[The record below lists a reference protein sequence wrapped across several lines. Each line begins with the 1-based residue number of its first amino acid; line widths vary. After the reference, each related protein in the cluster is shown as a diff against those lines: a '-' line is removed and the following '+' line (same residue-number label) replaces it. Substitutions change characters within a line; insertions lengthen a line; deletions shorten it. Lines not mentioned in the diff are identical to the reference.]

1 MKLQYLAV
9 IFVIIMLPI
18 SLVLS
23 FYIQSQI
30 DIVNMQTLYK
40 TKLNDATYDAV
51 KAFQLNTTNSYYSG
65 VSEAKIR
72 DIEASIN
79 TFYNAFTSSTSYTK
93 EDIRACVPAMVYTL
107 YDGYYIYGKRYNV
120 YKNNTPN
127 DKGELENVTIEIGDE
142 ENSEHYEYGLRPYS
156 YYSCRYAGSN
166 YDVVIN
172 YTLDNFIS
180 VYGTINGEYVTKS
193 GYLIELGKWN
203 DADNTYKGVTIEG
216 NDKTIEYLRINKQ
229 PKIKKPDDTY
239 ETINL
244 KSGNYQYVVYNS
256 QRIYKG
262 TAENPIT
269 RRNETYYFWYTDGE
283 VNLVEDA
290 NVKKAVDD
298 QMDPSKELNS
308 AIQYYKK
315 ANEFTNWFYN
325 GNDGS
330 GGIGRNIK
338 QGNVKLSDQI
348 LNEIGGLDFKVE
360 NGERIFKDDEDPENP
375 SSTFNQHRMAVI
387 RSSIE
392 SNLLTAI
399 NSYNSNAGSY
409 AFALPKLN
417 AEEWQKI
424 TNNVCVITFMQG
436 LELKGKYFNSYA
448 VVPNDKNN
456 EFVDTDSIYLIT
468 KDGKYHMPNC
478 KLLVEND
485 DTGVL
490 NDETIGYINTSFERQ
505 TLRGRTDESGHTDD
519 TKYYYKHVKSV
530 KPNGDPAEYYTACYH
545 CIVNSSGEYELD
557 EILLGIIPRSSNLHE
572 KNISLLRSKY
582 LTALAREKYD
592 LYKTNN

>member
-79 TFYNAFTSSTSYTK
+79 TFYNAFTSSTNYTK
-93 EDIRACVPAMVYTL
+93 EEIRSCVPAMVYTL

-127 DKGELENVTIEIGDE
+127 DKGELESVTIETDTNE
-142 ENSEHYEYGLRPYS
+142 KPEYYEYGLRPYS
-156 YYSCRYAGSN
+156 YYSCRYKIDSN
-166 YDVVIN
+166 NDVVIN

-180 VYGTINGEYVTKS
+180 VYGTINGEYVTES
-193 GYLIELGKWN
+193 GYLIKKGAWVGDKYN
-203 DADNTYKGVTIEG
+203 GVTIGTKETL
-216 NDKTIEYLRINKQ
+216 KEYLIINKT
-229 PKIKKPDDTY
+229 PEEID
-239 ETINL
+239 I
-244 KSGNYQYVVYNS
+244 KSGNYQYVVYQS
-256 QRIYKG
+256 QKVYR
-262 TAENPIT
+262 TAKNGH
-269 RRNETYYFWYTDGE
+269 YFWYNDGE
-283 VNLVEDA
+283 AKIINDSNMKSKIDE
-290 NVKKAVDD
+290 
-298 QMDPSKELNS
+298 QMDKERENS

-315 ANEFTNWFYN
+315 ANEFTNWFYTGEKN
-325 GNDGS
+325 RTEGS
-330 GGIGRNIK
+330 DGIGSK
-338 QGNVKLSDQI
+338 I
-348 LNEIGGLDFKVE
+348 LQMHVQPLGEVSELDFKVG
-360 NGERIFKDDEDPENP
+360 NNDNIFNEDEEPEDP
-375 SSTFNQHRMAVI
+375 SSNFNQHRMAVI
-387 RSSIE
+387 RRSIE

-399 NSYNSNAGSY
+399 NSYNSNANSY
-409 AFALPKLN
+409 EFFLPKLSE
-417 AEEWQKI
+417 EEWQKV
-424 TNNVCVITFMQG
+424 TNNVCVISFMQG

-468 KDGKYHMPNC
+468 SDGKYHMPNC
-478 KLLVEND
+478 PLLIKSNG
-485 DTGVL
+485 TML
-490 NDETIGYINTSFERQ
+490 NGAIGYVNTSFERQ
-505 TLRGRTDESGHTDD
+505 TLRGRTDENGHTDD

-530 KPNGDPAEYYTACYH
+530 KLNGEPLEYYTACYH
-545 CIVNSSGEYELD
+545 CIVNPSGEYELD
-557 EILLGIIPRSSNLHE
+557 EILSGKILNKDSKFGPNVGTYISGISE
-572 KNISLLRSKY
+572 LRNKY

>member
-79 TFYNAFTSSTSYTK
+79 TFYNAFTSSTNYTK
-93 EDIRACVPAMVYTL
+93 EEIRSCVPAMVYTL

-120 YKNNTPN
+120 YKNNIPN
-127 DKGELENVTIEIGDE
+127 DKGELESVTIETDTDE
-142 ENSEHYEYGLRPYS
+142 KPEYYEYGLRPYS
-156 YYSCRYAGSN
+156 YYSCRYKIDSN
-166 YDVVIN
+166 NDVVIN

-180 VYGTINGEYVTKS
+180 VYGTINGEYVTES
-193 GYLIELGKWN
+193 GYLIKKGAWVGDKYN
-203 DADNTYKGVTIEG
+203 DVTIGTKETL
-216 NDKTIEYLRINKQ
+216 KEYLIINKT
-229 PKIKKPDDTY
+229 PEGID
-239 ETINL
+239 I
-244 KSGNYQYVVYNS
+244 KSGNYQYVVYQS
-256 QRIYKG
+256 QKVYR
-262 TAENPIT
+262 TAKNGH
-269 RRNETYYFWYTDGE
+269 YFWYNDGE
-283 VNLVEDA
+283 AKIINDA
-290 NVKKAVDD
+290 NMKNKIAE
-298 QMDPSKELNS
+298 QMDTSKKNS
-308 AIQYYKK
+308 ATKYYEE
-315 ANEFTNWFYN
+315 ANEFTNWFYT
-325 GNDGS
+325 GNKD
-330 GGIGRNIK
+330 GIGFNGIGSK
-338 QGNVKLSDQI
+338 ITQGNVVLPDSSID
-348 LNEIGGLDFKVE
+348 LDFKAE
-360 NGERIFKDDEDPENP
+360 NEIFKSSEDPEDP

-387 RSSIE
+387 RRSIE

-417 AEEWQKI
+417 ADEWQKI
-424 TNNVCVITFMQG
+424 TNNVCIISFMQG

-468 KDGKYHMPNC
+468 SDGKYHMPNC
-478 KLLVEND
+478 PLLVKN

-490 NDETIGYINTSFERQ
+490 NNETIGYVNTSFERQ
-505 TLRGRTDESGHTDD
+505 TLRGRTDENGHTDD

-530 KPNGDPAEYYTACYH
+530 KLNGEPLEYYTACYH
-545 CIVNSSGEYELD
+545 CIVSPSGEYELD
-557 EILLGIIPRSSNLHE
+557 EILSGT
-572 KNISLLRSKY
+572 ISTDSKLYPYRNSISTLRSKY